1 MKTINELIK
10 VSVNFKL
17 PKTYDMT
24 DYAMPDFKYQRICQ
38 VLEDN
43 EFECYLSS
51 KVNDKIQ
58 QDIYTCTRGKYN
70 GEVVD
75 VYYNYVSDE
84 VFEMAFSSQFG
95 DIPKSHNLNFI
106 K

>member
-1 MKTINELIK
+1 MRNLQDLIQT
-10 VSVNFKL
+10 SISFKL

-58 QDIYTCTRGKYN
+58 QDIYTCTRGKFN

-84 VFEMAFSSQFG
+84 VFEMAFSSQFA
-95 DIPKSHNLNFI
+95 DISKSSNLNFV